1 MKRGIWSLLPV
12 LLCLAALLCL
22 SAMAGTALGEGI
34 TLTLEGGTLTI
45 SGVGTVPSDV
55 LTRLTEEERAHV
67 TDVVIGEGITGIDG
81 YARIRSAI
89 SCAAS

>member
-22 SAMAGTALGEGI
+22 SAMAGTALGEGV

-55 LTRLTEEERAHV
+55 LTRLTEEERETLGRLLGIV
-67 TDVVIGEGITGIDG
+67 TDNIAKMLERGDL
-81 YARIRSAI
+81 
-89 SCAAS
+89 